1 MESRGTRLKKIRLE
15 KGLTLEE
22 VQKKTKIHLNIL
34 EAIEGDSLTNLSPIY
49 LKGFFKIY
57 CKFLEVDPKEYIED
71 YKEPSYKVSEKA
83 KAVAK
88 QVKPAENKLVF
99 KVPSIKLPS
108 FHLSKKVINTFI
120 VAAAAIISL
129 LILFNFGKLLINK
142 IKSLPKKRVHSVTSP
157 QQKETKKP
165 LKSEK
170 TKSVAAVT
178 ALKPLNPE
186 TVPQKE
192 PISGIRLGIRSRENC
207 WVSLKVDGKLV
218 FQRVLEKGR
227 FESWQA
233 KNKIELSLGNAG
245 VVELEVNG
253 QLFSNLGRKGQ
264 ALKNILI
271 TKEGLKIGR

>member
-1 MESRGTRLKKIRLE
+1 MESKGIRLKKIRLE
-15 KGLTLEE
+15 KGFTLEE
-22 VQKKTKIHLNIL
+22 VQKKTKIHLSIL

-49 LKGFFKIY
+49 LKGFLKIY
-57 CKFLEVDPKEYIED
+57 CKFLEVDPNEYIED
-71 YKEPSYKVSEKA
+71 YKEPMYKVSEKA
-83 KAVAK
+83 RLAVKQAK
-88 QVKPAENKLVF
+88 PLENKPVF
-99 KVPSIKLPS
+99 KTPSIKLPS
-108 FHLSKKVINTFI
+108 LHLSKKVINAFI
-120 VAAAAIISL
+120 VSVTVIIFL
-129 LILFNFGKLLINK
+129 LILFNLGKFLINK
-142 IKSLPKKRVHSVTSP
+142 IKSLPKKQVHSVRFSH
-157 QQKETKKP
+157 QKETKKP

-170 TKSVAAVT
+170 IKSVDAVT
-178 ALKPLNPE
+178 VLKPLNPE
-186 TVPQKE
+186 TIPQKE

-207 WVSLKVDGKLV
+207 WISLRVDGKLV